1 MKRLVLSGILA
12 LALVG
17 CKKKEEAP
25 VEEAAKPEVKQEVVA
40 GPVEIGRTLAD
51 MTPEAR
57 AEDLVSSDASK
68 VREVVVWELLQ
79 RSGLESGELTPHAV
93 VYGREPALTKRPL
106 YLNLGG
112 LRGAALYAAAAK
124 LEVPNVCGTECRV
137 PIYNTIAKGV
147 AGNDV
152 FKEPGVIDPLALKS
166 LLDALYVEPDKS
178 LLGATAKDIYPLL
191 RPIVYE
197 FVMTQRAI
205 RVLGKEKSLGEFN
218 AAMAKTAT
226 DKRAMLNFY
235 KDFATQN
242 NLGMLAGL
250 EANRSHAQIT
260 GFWLRRLADGSEPV
274 LDVFFKKMLKD
285 YDQPLLDESTRK

>member
-1 MKRLVLSGILA
+1 MKRLVLTGALA
-12 LALVG
+12 LALMG
-17 CKKKEEAP
+17 CKKKEEKP
-25 VEEAAKPEVKQEVVA
+25 VEEPPKQEVKQEVAA
-40 GPVEIGRTLAD
+40 GPVEIGRTVAD

-57 AEDLVSSDASK
+57 AEDLVSGDASK
-68 VREVVVWELLQ
+68 AREVVVWELLQ
-79 RSGLESGELTPHAV
+79 RSALSTGDLNPHAI
-93 VYGREPALTKRPL
+93 VYGRDPALTKRPL
-106 YLNLGG
+106 HLNLGG

-124 LEVPNVCGTECRV
+124 LEVPNVCGTECRI
-137 PIYNTIAKGV
+137 PIYNTV
-147 AGNDV
+147 ARGLAGGDV
-152 FKEPGVIDPLALKS
+152 FKEAGVIDPQALKK

-205 RVLGKEKSLGEFN
+205 RVLGKVKAMEEYK
-218 AAMAKTAT
+218 AALAQTET

-235 KDFATQN
+235 KTYATEN

-250 EANRSHAQIT
+250 EANRSHSQIA

-274 LDVFFKKMLKD
+274 FDVFFKTMLKD
-285 YDQPLLDESTRK
+285 YDQALLDESTRK